1 MNVEELIDH
10 LEEIRSANGTNE
22 NIEIDILGQTF
33 EFELVLK
40 YPNTNFSQFVLK
52 AVE

>member
-1 MNVEELIDH
+1 MNVEELIGY
-10 LEEIRSANGTNE
+10 LEEIKTENGTNE